1 MIRTDSKWSQKKLSK
16 MNKVNQLRVWSYR
29 LSDVFF
35 REKLQMNIKV
45 DNRENVNDSTETRTN
60 RLKQETRAQTSD
72 LINLNQDPNTL
83 SFWLT
88 VNSVTLNALRKPEP
102 LTQISL
108 PQKQLKVSWLCPIIL
123 THLVTWL
130 PGSNHRPLHTPVSSL

>member
-1 MIRTDSKWSQKKLSK
+1 MLRTDSKWSQKKLSK

-72 LINLNQDPNTL
+72 LTNQTHFHSDWQSTL
-83 SFWLT
+83 SH
-88 VNSVTLNALRKPEP
+88 STL
-102 LTQISL
+102 
-108 PQKQLKVSWLCPIIL
+108 
-123 THLVTWL
+123 
-130 PGSNHRPLHTPVSSL
+130 